1 MPENTLTLAELFKQ
15 GAKGFT
21 KDLPQALPRPWDAPP
36 QRRGNGKDTED
47 PPAPY
52 LLEEKDPLANAAWVA
67 LLLRQPL
74 LLTGDP
80 GVGKTRFAE
89 KLAAD
94 LGIGPPT
101 RVQVKSATSGRDL
114 LYRFDDLSRF
124 RDATIAGAIARAA
137 GKKDDDNRRQESDED
152 EAEDAQSDASAS
164 DEKALDES
172 SDAERIRRA
181 QRPLLSYVRMEGLGR
196 AILRA
201 AGPDFPVKLDDDF
214 DPVEVFGEAI
224 VGETLAQEKPLT
236 LRHVF
241 PKAFEGEPATRH
253 SVVLIDELDKAPRDT
268 PNDLLAE
275 IERMRFRFDELGFEV
290 EADPQYKPIVVITS
304 NAERNLPDAF
314 LRRCVFHHIETP
326 EKDQMC
332 KIAAAR
338 LGGLDPNGETI
349 QQAWK
354 AVIDDAWN
362 LFADVR
368 KGITEKRPG
377 TAEFIALVAYLRA
390 TDDGKPLSEERIK
403 AARRIFNKTKQDLA
417 TADRK
422 PAVPAKT

>member
-1 MPENTLTLAELFKQ
+1 MPENTPKLAELFKQ

-36 QRRGNGKDTED
+36 QRKEDGKDTGD

-52 LLEEKDPLANAAWVA
+52 LLDEKDPLANAAWVA

-89 KLAAD
+89 KLAED

-101 RVQVKSATSGRDL
+101 RVQVKSTTSGRDL

-137 GKKDDDNRRQESDED
+137 GKTDDGEKRNEKKRDV
-152 EAEDAQSDASAS
+152 AEDAKRDASES
-164 DEKALDES
+164 EGKPLDES
-172 SDAERIRRA
+172 TDAERIRRA

-201 AGPDFPVKLDDDF
+201 AGPDFPVKLDQDF
-214 DPVEVFGEAI
+214 DPVEVFGE
-224 VGETLAQEKPLT
+224 ELAKEKDLT
-236 LRHVF
+236 LRHIF
-241 PKAFEGEPATRH
+241 RRAFEGEPAARH
-253 SVVLIDELDKAPRDT
+253 TVVLIDELDKAPRDT
-268 PNDLLAE
+268 PNDLLGE

-326 EKDQMC
+326 QKEKMC

-349 QQAWK
+349 QKAWQTAIDEAWK
-354 AVIDDAWN
+354 
-362 LFADVR
+362 LFEDVR
-368 KGITEKRPG
+368 KGITEKQPG

-390 TDDGKPLSEERIK
+390 TDDGKPLSEERIR

-417 TADRK
+417 TADRR
-422 PAVPAKT
+422 PVASARP